1 MITSAQFQALRA
13 SAEILQTSPRRV
25 HNLIRTAI
33 RDGMLQQD
41 DRLIENY
48 LIRELGSSR
57 NAVREGL
64 QLLACEGLVSR
75 EPRAG
80 TTVIGKVVRIMI
92 DDIVSVVA
100 AEEVTIVRL
109 DDRQVPSNDLIRSRL
124 QTDATRVGMI
134 EHLFLFDGQ
143 PIGIRVAYY
152 HAHVRQPEG
161 WQHCPDLPTAFNI
174 VFGLPLGHVQSTVE
188 AVPLDSRTSRI
199 LDLPVGSTSL
209 VKEQIL
215 YDISGIPQEFTY
227 AHYRA
232 DRVSFMVTND
242 HVPARQTAGE
252 PSATGLRTAPSGRQA
267 RVPWPLAGESA

>member
-33 RDGMLQQD
+33 RDGMLRQD
-41 DRLIENY
+41 DRLVEDY

-64 QLLACEGLVSR
+64 QLLATEGLVSR

-80 TTVIGKVVRIMI
+80 TTVIGNVVRIPI
-92 DDIVSVVA
+92 NDVLSVA
-100 AEEVTIVRL
+100 APEEVAIVRL
-109 DDRQVPSNDLIRSRL
+109 DDRQVPSNELIRSRL
-124 QTDATRVGMI
+124 RTDAVRVGMI
-134 EHLFLFDGQ
+134 EHLFLFEGQ

-161 WQHCPDLPTAFNI
+161 WDQCPDLQTAFLA
-174 VFGLPLGHVQSTVE
+174 VFGLPMGAVVSTVE
-188 AVPLDSRTSRI
+188 AVPFDTRTSRI
-199 LDLPVGSTSL
+199 LGVPVGTPSL

-215 YDISGIPQEFTY
+215 YDCAGTPQEFTY

-232 DRVSFMVTND
+232 DRVSFLVTAD
-242 HVPARQTAGE
+242 HNPVGDIQAE
-252 PSATGLRTAPSGRQA
+252 PT
-267 RVPWPLAGESA
+267 PLVG

>member
-1 MITSAQFQALRA
+1 LITPAQFQALRA

-33 RDGMLQQD
+33 RDGLLQQD

-64 QLLACEGLVSR
+64 QLLAGEGLVSR

-100 AEEVTIVRL
+100 GEEVTVIRL

-124 QTDATRVGMI
+124 QTEATRVGMI
-134 EHLFLFDGQ
+134 EHMFLFEGQ

-161 WQHCPDLPTAFNI
+161 WQHCPDLPTAFKV
-174 VFGLPLGHVQSTVE
+174 VFGLALGHVQSTVE
-188 AVPLDSRTSRI
+188 AVPLDSRSSRM
-199 LDLPVGSTSL
+199 LDVPVGSTSL

-215 YDISGIPQEFTY
+215 YDVAGTPQEFAY

-232 DRVSFMVTND
+232 DRVSFMVTDD
-242 HVPARQTAGE
+242 HVPTRPGTAE
-252 PSATGLRTAPSGRQA
+252 PSEEQFAVAPGQTRI
-267 RVPWPLAGESA
+267 PWPLASELR

>member
-1 MITSAQFQALRA
+1 MMTQAQFQALRA

-33 RDGMLQQD
+33 RDGILHQD
-41 DRLIENY
+41 DPLVENL

-64 QLLACEGLVSR
+64 KLLASEGLVSR

-80 TTVIGKVVRIMI
+80 TTVIGNVVRIPI
-92 DDIVSVVA
+92 DDVLSVVA
-100 AEEVTIVRL
+100 PEEVTIIRL

-124 QTDATRVGMI
+124 KTEAARVGMI
-134 EHLFLFDGQ
+134 EHLFLFEGQ

-152 HAHVRQPEG
+152 HAHIRQPDG
-161 WQHCPDLPTAFNI
+161 WLQCPDLQTAFRA

-199 LDLPVGSTSL
+199 LGVGEGSTSL

-215 YDISGIPQEFTY
+215 YDIEGTPQEFTY

-232 DRVSFMVTND
+232 DRVSFMVTKE
-242 HVPARQTAGE
+242 HGGPR
-252 PSATGLRTAPSGRQA
+252 RTIPPQ
-267 RVPWPLAGESA
+267 PLFN

>member
-1 MITSAQFQALRA
+1 MITPAQFQALRA

-33 RDGMLQQD
+33 RDGILQQD

-48 LIRELGSSR
+48 LIQELGSSR

-64 QLLACEGLVSR
+64 QLLAGEGLVSR

-80 TTVIGKVVRIMI
+80 TTVIGNMVRIPI
-92 DDIVSVVA
+92 DDILSIVA
-100 AEEVTIVRL
+100 PEEVVIIRL

-134 EHLFLFDGQ
+134 EHLFLFEGQ
-143 PIGIRVAYY
+143 PIGIRAAYY

-161 WQHCPDLPTAFNI
+161 WQQCPDVPTAFKAI
-174 VFGLPLGHVQSTVE
+174 FGLALGYVQSTVE
-188 AVPLDSRTSRI
+188 AVPLDSRSSRI
-199 LDLPVGSTSL
+199 LDVPVGSTSL
-209 VKEQIL
+209 VKEQTF
-215 YDISGIPQEFTY
+215 YDVAGTPQEFGY

-232 DRVSFMVTND
+232 DRVSFVVNND
-242 HVPARQTAGE
+242 HVPT
-252 PSATGLRTAPSGRQA
+252 RQA
-267 RVPWPLAGESA
+267 TVEPLVS